1 MQEIKAIIADDE
13 DQLRSYLKS
22 RLSDVWS
29 DLVICGEA
37 RNGQETLELID
48 EYHPHIAFLDIRMPG
63 LSGMEVAKKIVDSC
77 WVVFI
82 TAYDQYAVE
91 AFENEAID
99 YILKPVTR
107 ERLKKTT
114 DRLKKQVAIASGP
127 PADLSKV
134 VERIVAGFPNKET
147 PDYLQWIRAQQGEEI
162 RLVPV
167 EEVLYF
173 KASDKYTMVITK
185 DGESLIRKPIK
196 ELANELDPN
205 KFWRIH
211 RGTIVNAGCI
221 TKMSRSLTG
230 RGVVRL
236 KDHPETLTVSRSYI
250 HIFKQM

>member
-37 RNGQETLELID
+37 RNGQEALELID
-48 EYHPHIAFLDIRMPG
+48 EYRPHIAFLDIRMPG
-63 LSGMEVAKKIVDSC
+63 LSGMEVAKRIADSC

-91 AFENEAID
+91 AFENEAVD
-99 YILKPVTR
+99 YILKPVSR

-114 DRLKKQVAIASGP
+114 DRLKKQLTTSSEP

-134 VERIVAGFPNKET
+134 VERILASLPNRET

-211 RGTIVNAGCI
+211 RGTIVNAVCI
-221 TKMSRSLTG
+221 TKMSRSITG

-250 HIFKQM
+250 HIFRQM

>member
-37 RNGQETLELID
+37 ENGQEALELID

-63 LSGMEVAKKIVDSC
+63 LSGMKVAKLIAASC
-77 WVVFI
+77 RVVFI

-107 ERLKKTT
+107 ARLKKTT
-114 DRLKKQVAIASGP
+114 DRLKKQLTTSPGP

-134 VERIVAGFPNKET
+134 VERIVAGLPNKET
-147 PDYLQWIRAQQGEEI
+147 ANYLQWIRAQQGEEI

-167 EEVLYF
+167 AEVLYF
-173 KASDKYTMVITK
+173 KAKDKYTMVITK

-221 TKMSRSLTG
+221 AKMSRSLTG

-236 KDHPETLTVSRSYI
+236 KDHSETLTVSRSYI
-250 HIFKQM
+250 HIFRQM

>member
-22 RLSDVWS
+22 RLSDVWP

-37 RNGQETLELID
+37 GNGQEALELIA
-48 EYHPHIAFLDIRMPG
+48 EYRPHIAFLDIRMPG
-63 LSGMEVAKKIVDSC
+63 LSGMEVAKKIADSC

-114 DRLKKQVAIASGP
+114 DRLKKQVATSSGP

-134 VERIVAGFPNKET
+134 VERIVASLPNKET
-147 PDYLQWIRAQQGEEI
+147 PDYLKWIRVQQGEEI

-167 EEVLYF
+167 EEVYYF
-173 KASDKYTMVITK
+173 KSSDKYTMVITK

-196 ELANELDPN
+196 ELSNELDSN

-221 TKMSRSLTG
+221 AKISRSLTG
-230 RGVVRL
+230 RGVIRL
-236 KDHPETLTVSRSYI
+236 KDRSETLTVSRSYI
-250 HIFKQM
+250 HIFRQM

>member
-13 DQLRSYLKS
+13 DQLRRYLKS
-22 RLSDVWS
+22 RLSDVWP

-37 RNGQETLELID
+37 GNGQEALELID
-48 EYHPHIAFLDIRMPG
+48 EFRPHIAFLDIRMPG
-63 LSGMEVAKKIVDSC
+63 LSGMDVAKKIADSC

-107 ERLKKTT
+107 ERLEKTT
-114 DRLKKQVAIASGP
+114 DRLKKQIAASFEP
-127 PADLSKV
+127 PADLSKIV
-134 VERIVAGFPNKET
+134 DRIITSLSNKET
-147 PDYLQWIRAQQGEEI
+147 PGYLKWIRIQQGEEI
-162 RLVPV
+162 RLIPV
-167 EEVLYF
+167 EEICYF
-173 KASDKYTMVITK
+173 KASDKYTVVITK

-196 ELANELDPN
+196 ELANELDPD

-211 RGTIVNAGCI
+211 RGTIVNAACI
-221 TKMSRSLTG
+221 DNMSRSLTG
-230 RGVVRL
+230 RGVIRL
-236 KDHPETLTVSRSYI
+236 KDRAESLTVSRSYT